1 MFESYEKRMAAEV
14 GSVLTKMR
22 LRLLAALDDI
32 EDSDGVIDFSA
43 HNISSMDATM
53 QALAHEG
60 DAGGVLREM
69 RQSIEELLEEIRN
82 ELEDAGLG
90 RTLSGASTDVMQLL
104 LQGADEEIS
113 ANFGAAKTSIGKY
126 LRSAM
131 VGGVKRA
138 DLVGD
143 IMRALE
149 TTATRAQTAA
159 DTALAA
165 TYRKVLVR
173 SSEDA
178 AKALGIG
185 GVMQF
190 GYNGPGPADA
200 NIRPFCAAVHHH
212 RGTSADWD
220 ALLSDPRYAALR
232 GKQPGP
238 VSLWGGGYNCRHR
251 LTPLV
256 GATARARY
264 TPLPAVAAREKV
276 AA

>member
-1 MFESYEKRMAAEV
+1 MFESYEKRMQAEV

-22 LRLLAALDDI
+22 LRLLDALADI

-43 HNISSMDATM
+43 HNINAMDATM

-60 DAGGVLREM
+60 DAGGVMSEM
-69 RQSIEELLEEIRN
+69 RSSIEDLLDEIRN
-82 ELEDAGLG
+82 ELDDAGLG
-90 RTLSGASTDVMQLL
+90 RAISGASTDTMRLL
-104 LQGADEEIS
+104 LQGADEEIA

-138 DLVGD
+138 DLIGD
-143 IMRALE
+143 IMQALE
-149 TTATRAQTAA
+149 TTARNAQTAA

-178 AKALGIG
+178 AKTLGIE
-185 GVMQF
+185 VQF
-190 GYNGPGPADA
+190 GYNGPGPLDA
-200 NIRPFCAAVHHH
+200 NIRPFCSAVHHH
-212 RGTSADWD
+212 RGTAADWD
-220 ALLSDPRYAALR
+220 ALLSDPHYAALR

-251 LTPLV
+251 LT
-256 GATARARY
+256 
-264 TPLPAVAAREKV
+264 
-276 AA
+276 